1 MSKPAVQRLQRQ
13 HRDPRRKT
21 KVPTKIDEPVS
32 PPASWSSYLT
42 PARALSLPLG
52 LTLGLAAFG
61 LLAAV
66 RENPRLLW
74 AFWGAAAVLLAWNV
88 AQFASAQR
96 KKRTLT
102 LSIEPRKQHYL
113 QACAQLSVFL
123 YWGWYWPPVYS
134 SVHLIAGQLVFAY
147 AFDMLLA
154 WSRRDTYSLGFAP
167 FPVIFSINLFLWF
180 KPDWFYL
187 QFLMVA
193 LGFAAKELIRWDKEG
208 RRSHIF
214 NPSSFPL
221 AVFSLGLLLTGTS
234 DITWG
239 SEIANTQFFP
249 PHIYLMLFL
258 IGLPGQFF
266 FGVTSMTMSAV
277 VVTYLFGL
285 LYFAAT
291 GIYFFFDS
299 YIPIAVFLGMHLL
312 FTDPSTS
319 PRTELGRILFGALYG
334 LSTILLYQLLNGMGW
349 PTFYD
354 KLLQV
359 PILNLSIKLID
370 RAAHSDLLRRF
381 DPAALGRSLVPRRR
395 NLAYMS
401 IWATAFVIMSAF
413 QGVGDGHRGQF
424 VPFWQQACD
433 AGRPYACPYLA
444 DMQQTLCFRGS
455 GWACNEFGQL
465 IAQYQS
471 DFTGA
476 AESFQRGCG
485 FGFATSCTNLE
496 RLSDGSRTFA
506 HAPPTLSDYPIILRG
521 TKGPISDKTPSALY
535 ARACDQGWPDACGLL
550 ADAAFTE
557 RARPAAR

>member
-1 MSKPAVQRLQRQ
+1 
-13 HRDPRRKT
+13 
-21 KVPTKIDEPVS
+21 VPVVF
-32 PPASWSSYLT
+32 
-42 PARALSLPLG
+42 
-52 LTLGLAAFG
+52 TLGLAALGF
-61 LLAAV
+61 LAPV
-66 RENPRLLW
+66 RENPRLMW
-74 AFWGAAAVLLAWNV
+74 AFWGAAAALAVWNGALFV
-88 AQFASAQR
+88 MVR
-96 KKRTLT
+96 RNGRTFT
-102 LSIEPRKQHYL
+102 LAIDLRKQHYL
-113 QACAQLSVFL
+113 QACAQFSVFA
-123 YWGWYWPPVYS
+123 YWGWYWSPVYAS
-134 SVHLIAGQLVFAY
+134 AYLIAGQLVFAY

-154 WSRRDTYSLGFAP
+154 WSRRDSYSFGFAP

-193 LGFAAKELIRWDKEG
+193 LGFTAKELIRWKKEG
-208 RRSHIF
+208 RRTHIF

-239 SEIANTQFFP
+239 PEIANTQFFP

-277 VVTYLFGL
+277 VTTYVFGL
-285 LYFAAT
+285 VYFAAT

-319 PRTELGRILFGALYG
+319 PRTELGRIVFGALYG
-334 LSTILLYQLLNGMGW
+334 LSTVLLYQVLNGMGL

-359 PILNLSIKLID
+359 PILNLSIQLID
-370 RAAHSDLLRRF
+370 RTARSNVLRRV
-381 DPAALGRSLVPRRR
+381 DPGRLGRSLVPRQR

-401 IWATAFVIMSAF
+401 IWALVFVGMSAF

-424 VPFWQQACD
+424 VPFWQQACE

-444 DMQQTLCFRGS
+444 DMHQTFCFRGS
-455 GWACNEFGQL
+455 GWSCNEFGL
-465 IAQYQS
+465 MLTQYPP
-471 DFTGA
+471 DVPGA
-476 AESFQRGCG
+476 TESFQRGCK
-485 FGFATSCTNLE
+485 FGFTTSCTNLGK
-496 RLSDGSRTFA
+496 LSDGSRSLER
-506 HAPPTLSDYPIILRG
+506 APPTLSDYPIILRG
-521 TKGPISDKTPSALY
+521 TKGAITDTTPSALY
-535 ARACDQGWPDACGLL
+535 ARACDQGWRDVCGLP
-550 ADAAFTE
+550 AGAAFTD
-557 RARPAAR
+557 RDRTAAP